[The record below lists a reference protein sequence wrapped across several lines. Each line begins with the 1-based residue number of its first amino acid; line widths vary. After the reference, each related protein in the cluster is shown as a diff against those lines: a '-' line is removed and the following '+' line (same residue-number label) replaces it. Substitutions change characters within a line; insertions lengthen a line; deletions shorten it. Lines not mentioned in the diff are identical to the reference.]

1 MLTSSPARRVQRVRH
16 ELRRRDVQVLRVERL
31 GPGFAAITFGGDELH
46 DFVSLSFDDHLKFMV
61 EDAQGD
67 IVRRDYTPRRFDA
80 AARELTLEFALHGH
94 GLASTWARNAV
105 PGARAALGGPRGS
118 MVVPTDFDWHLLVGD
133 ATALPAIHR
142 RVEELPAGTR
152 ALVLAQVADAADR
165 RALASAADLSVHWV
179 DSEAALLAAVR
190 GLALPPGEGYAWA
203 AGEHA
208 AMAAV
213 RRELV
218 QTHGLPREAMRV
230 AAYWKRGAASHHEEL
245 AD

>member
-1 MLTSSPARRVQRVRH
+1 MLTGSPTRRVQRVRH
-16 ELRRRDVQVLRVERL
+16 ELRLRNVQVLHVRRL

-46 DFVSLSFDDHLKFMV
+46 DFVSPGFDDHLKFMV
-61 EDAQGD
+61 GDARGEP
-67 IVRRDYTPRRFDA
+67 VRRDYTPRRFDA
-80 AARELTLEFALHGH
+80 AARELTIEFALHGH

-105 PGARAALGGPRGS
+105 PGARATLGGPRGS
-118 MVVPTDFDWHLLVGD
+118 MVVPTDLDWHLLVGD

-142 RVEELPAGTR
+142 RLEELPAGTR
-152 ALVLAQVADAADR
+152 ALVVVQVADMADR
-165 RALASAADLSVHWV
+165 RALTSAADLSLQWV
-179 DSEAALLAAVR
+179 DSEAALLGAVR
-190 GLALPPGEGYAWA
+190 GLTLPPGEGHAWA

-218 QTHGLPREAMRV
+218 ETHGLPREAMRV